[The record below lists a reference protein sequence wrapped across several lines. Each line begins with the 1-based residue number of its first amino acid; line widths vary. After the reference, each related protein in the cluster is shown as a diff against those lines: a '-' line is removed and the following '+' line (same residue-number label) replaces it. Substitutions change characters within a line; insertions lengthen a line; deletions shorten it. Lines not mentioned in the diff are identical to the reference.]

1 MNLGTIIHHKNW
13 PVTKN
18 AELWCHQPNVLTDLP
33 ESCSGVVM
41 ASRHL
46 CCNQLFLLFW
56 ECLTWFNKLWVMR
69 SLCIPCLWI
78 SLLRICRESTYFW
91 VWVPFVLVLL
101 LLLFPPRRRRRRWL
115 GKQRQMMMGRSNRF
129 VLLKRK
135 SDSVRLNPSGINRP
149 GTSTIKLFKPKLCLL
164 SLFCPKLLS

>member
-1 MNLGTIIHHKNW
+1 MQSCDVINPMYWLTCLK
-13 PVTKN
+13 VV
-18 AELWCHQPNVLTDLP
+18 AELWWHQGTFVTT
-33 ESCSGVVM
+33 CI
-41 ASRHL
+41 
-46 CCNQLFLLFW
+46 FLLFW
-56 ECLTWFNKLWVMR
+56 ECLTWFNKLCVMC

-78 SLLRICRESTYFW
+78 SLLGICRESTYFW
-91 VWVPFVLVLL
+91 VWVPFVLVLV

-115 GKQRQMMMGRSNRF
+115 GKQRQMMKGRSNRF

-135 SDSVRLNPSGINRP
+135 SVRLNPSGINRP